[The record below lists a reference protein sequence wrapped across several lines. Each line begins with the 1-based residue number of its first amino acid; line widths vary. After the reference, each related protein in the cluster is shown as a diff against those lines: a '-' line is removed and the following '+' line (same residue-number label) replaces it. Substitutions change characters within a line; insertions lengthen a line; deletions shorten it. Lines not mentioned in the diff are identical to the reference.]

1 MPRIKIDPLRC
12 EGTGRCR
19 AHAPHTFQV
28 FNDQAK
34 IVNPTGDPIEAIVQA
49 ARRCPTKAIAVFDD
63 DGQPL
68 FVPNA

>member
-19 AHAPHTFQV
+19 TQAPHTFQV

-34 IVNPTGDPIEAIVQA
+34 IVNPTGDPIEAIVPSRATLPDQA
-49 ARRCPTKAIAVFDD
+49 HRGI
-63 DGQPL
+63 
-68 FVPNA
+68 

>member
-28 FNDQAK
+28 FNDQAR
-34 IVNPTGDPIEAIVQA
+34 IVNSAGDPIEAIVKA
-49 ARRCPTKAIAVFDD
+49 ARRCPTQAIAVFDD

-68 FVPNA
+68 FIPKP